1 MMPRFVGRLG
11 LADGVTIANAVL
23 GFAAVV
29 AAPINPGLAA
39 RLILLAAVAD
49 GLDGVLARARGHTPV
64 GDVLDSLA
72 DVVSFGVAPALLVFH
87 LTGGGQPTLTARFA
101 LPGLVSA
108 AFLAMAVV
116 RLGLYTTDDLDHAHT
131 EGVQTTLAAT
141 LLATAVLAGV
151 GGSILLVGSAV
162 LAYLM
167 VTRVAYPDLR
177 ARDALVMGVVQALAI
192 GAPTAFGRLFPR
204 TLFVAACC
212 YLLFGPRLYRREANA
227 PYATGSESTTRG
239 PLSSESR

>member
-11 LADGVTIANAVL
+11 LADGVTIANAVC
-23 GFAAVV
+23 GFFAIT
-29 AAPINPGLAA
+29 AAPTDPGLAA

-49 GLDGVLARARGHTPV
+49 GLDGVLARAYGHTPV

-87 LTGGGQPTLTARFA
+87 LIPS
-101 LPGLVSA
+101 GLVFSPRLVLSGFVSV

-141 LLATAVLAGV
+141 LLATALLAGV
-151 GGSILLVGSAV
+151 RGFVLLVATAV

-167 VTRVAYPDLR
+167 VTRVTYPDLR
-177 ARDALVMGVVQALAI
+177 ARDALVMGIVQALAI
-192 GAPTAFGRLFPR
+192 VSPTAFGRLFPR
-204 TLFVAACC
+204 TVFVAACC
-212 YLLFGPRLYRREANA
+212 YLVCGPRFYRRDSNVARA
-227 PYATGSESTTRG
+227 AKSEGTTHA